1 MGKTMQASKV
11 FTKLSQT
18 FQSTPSRLWGVP
30 LSVVHGRPVQN
41 AWLGLHD
48 TDQQVVDVALE
59 ILDVL
64 IFADQL
70 GFVLYHHTEQLLEG
84 MQNKYHKNLH

>member
-1 MGKTMQASKV
+1 M
-11 FTKLSQT
+11 
-18 FQSTPSRLWGVP
+18 
-30 LSVVHGRPVQN
+30 QN

-70 GFVLYHHTEQLLEG
+70 GFVLYHHAEQLLEVK
-84 MQNKYHKNLH
+84 QNKYHKNLH